1 MATIT
6 KAELKLY
13 IYTGS
18 KGEKPATPQY
28 TLVKDRLASSNEDT
42 NEDII
47 VFEISELVKDYVDVN
62 FTGDY
67 SNIEQNAWVEAVITR
82 TFDNDTTDIIDK
94 TMIAFLGYGE
104 FEDGINPAL
113 SLGYLI
119 SNQTIFV
126 LEGEPSNV
134 PFYQSAEQT
143 SINKVEYFKG
153 ASLLA
158 SRVIN
163 TNVASITVDSS
174 SIKASSGNIRADATQ
189 KRTFNSSGFTSQDEI
204 PQQTTKINTTLLD
217 GTVES
222 RFVRAVSECKRTPY
236 RVSFINRFGVIQDLW
251 FFKRRDDSFDVQR
264 EDFKRSILDIGTSSV
279 SYNAYKGSRQA
290 LDISA
295 KEKLVMNTGYITE
308 DHNEVI
314 KQLMVTEHCWVH
326 QNSTLTPLKPTTT
339 SFQEKKEVD
348 EKLLNFTVEFE
359 VANNYIQDI
368 R

>member
-6 KAELKLY
+6 QAELKLY

-18 KGEKPATPQY
+18 KGQRPATPQY
-28 TLVKDRLASSNEDT
+28 TLVKDKLSS
-42 NEDII
+42 EDII
-47 VFEISELVKDYVDVN
+47 VFEIAELVKDYVDVS

-67 SNIEQNAWVEAVITR
+67 NNIVQNAWVDAVITR
-82 TFDNDTTDIIDK
+82 SFDNDTTDEISK

-104 FEDGINPAL
+104 FEDGMNPAL
-113 SLGYLI
+113 STGYLT
-119 SNQTIFV
+119 SNETIFV

-134 PFYQSAEQT
+134 PFYQSTQQT
-143 SINKVEYFKG
+143 SINKVEYYKG
-153 ASLLA
+153 NTLLA
-158 SRVIN
+158 SRIIN
-163 TNVASITVDSS
+163 SNVATLTVDST
-174 SIKASSGNIRADATQ
+174 SIRASSGDIRADATQ
-189 KRTFNSSGFTSQDEI
+189 KRTYDSSKFTTQDPI
-204 PQQTTKINTTLLD
+204 PQQTTKINTTRID

-222 RFVRAVSECKRTPY
+222 RFVRAVSECKHTPY
-236 RVSFINRFGVIQDLW
+236 RVSFMNKFGVIQDLY
-251 FFKRRDDSFDVQR
+251 FFKRRDDSFEVER

-290 LDISA
+290 LDIGG
-295 KEKLVMNTGYITE
+295 KEKLVMNTGFVTE

-339 SFQEKKEVD
+339 SFQEKKEVN
-348 EKLLNFTVEFE
+348 EKLINFTVEFE